1 MIVNLII
8 LCLVIVSFVCVYKS
22 ENCDIKLKYAL
33 YSLCAIIFVIQLQ
46 KLMNNNNMYENF
58 DSTDAKEALQNIAS
72 VYNDGVLTVSKLNV
86 TGDLAVTG
94 KSSFGGDLA
103 VTGKSSFG
111 DDITGAK
118 NLTIT
123 KDVAIGNLLIIRDP
137 AAPQGKAWQL
147 NNYAGTLMT
156 SSTKSGAKGAVQL
169 VDDICGE
176 GTISAHY
183 LRPGGGTRMVIGTS
197 RNGTTDEYASRF
209 TTYLSNGQKADL
221 WRGFC

>member
-46 KLMNNNNMYENF
+46 KLMNNNMYENF

-94 KSSFGGDLA
+94 KSSFG
-103 VTGKSSFG
+103 

-123 KDVAIGNLLIIRDP
+123 KEVAIGKALIIRDP
-137 AAPQGKAWQL
+137 EAPEGKAWTL

-169 VDDICGE
+169 MDDTCGD
-176 GTISAHY
+176 GSITAHY
-183 LRPGGGTRMVIGTS
+183 LQPGGMWKMAIGTTLRDNNQYEGKLTQLS
-197 RNGTTDEYASRF
+197 VNSQQGGSWGYCNGV
-209 TTYLSNGQKADL
+209 
-221 WRGFC
+221 

>member
-1 MIVNLII
+1 
-8 LCLVIVSFVCVYKS
+8 
-22 ENCDIKLKYAL
+22 
-33 YSLCAIIFVIQLQ
+33 
-46 KLMNNNNMYENF
+46 MNNNMNENF

-72 VYNDGVLTVSKLNV
+72 VYNNGVLTVSKLNV
-86 TGDLAVTG
+86 T
-94 KSSFGGDLA
+94 GDLA

-123 KDVAIGNLLIIRDP
+123 KEVAIGEMLTIRDP
-137 AAPQGKAWQL
+137 VTPLGKAWRL

-156 SSTKSGAKGAVQL
+156 SSNKSGAGAVQL
-169 VDDICGE
+169 VDDVCGE

-197 RNGTTDEYASRF
+197 RNGTTDEYASRL
-209 TTYLSNGQKADL
+209 TTYQANGQKADL